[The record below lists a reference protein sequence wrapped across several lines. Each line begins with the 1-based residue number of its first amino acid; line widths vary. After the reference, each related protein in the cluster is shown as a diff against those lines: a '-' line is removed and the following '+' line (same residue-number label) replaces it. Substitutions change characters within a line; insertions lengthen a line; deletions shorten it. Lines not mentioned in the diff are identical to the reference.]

1 MEKLVR
7 WFVERH
13 VVVHILVLTIVALG
27 ARSLANAPRETF
39 PEITLPNLFVASA
52 LPGAAAQDIET
63 KLTQPIEEVVEELD
77 GVKEFI
83 SIITDNSSQTIIE
96 FPEDVTDQQIRDA
109 EQELRA
115 LIDSIP
121 DFPPEMEEEP
131 IVNRAN
137 TKSFPVVQIALWG
150 PTENVILAAET
161 LEDEIRRLE
170 YVSRITTIG
179 LEDPE
184 LRILIDPLQARAH
197 GVTILDVVNTIGRSN
212 ISNTGGV
219 LETSDNRR
227 QVVLWNRFATPEDA
241 ANAVIRYLPEGGA
254 LHVSDVARLES
265 AREERGLIVHTN
277 GRPGIALEIIK
288 REGADIL
295 DTVDEV
301 RAFLKTFPMPEG
313 VSARLLNDDSHWT
326 RNRIDLITT
335 NGLVGAGLI
344 MVTLFLFLSRI
355 VAVWVLIGVPVVFLG
370 TFALFPWLDLTI
382 NVISLTGCVVVL
394 GMLVDDAVVVA
405 ERITTLRQ
413 QGLSAPDAAVQ
424 GAMEM
429 IRPVTASA
437 ITTVLA
443 FMPMWSIGGM
453 AGQMLQT
460 MPTVVILALALSL
473 FESFFILPGHMTMAA
488 SKPPKK
494 RAFVERLEEIYRGLL
509 RRLLHRRVHV
519 ITVFFA
525 ILMFTFL
532 VIGPRTPVVIF
543 PQDDSQSLF
552 AKIVMPPGTP
562 IERTEAVAAA
572 IERQIP
578 ALAGDDLLA
587 VTARIGHSETDVG
600 FERDTGANTNEAV
613 VRAIFDHTRKRE
625 TSSAEWVPI
634 FRDNITVPDDVTVVF
649 IPEVLGPP
657 MGHPVELYVES
668 NDDTVRRQA
677 AHRIS
682 EWLSRVEGISNI
694 DVDERPGPFQIDLNL
709 DAERTALRGLQPEDI
724 GRTLQ
729 AAFYGI
735 PASEHRDIDRTTRL
749 LVTIDPAHRN
759 SLDSLLE
766 LPIRAQDGSLVL
778 LRDVVD
784 PVEMPA
790 LSRIYHRNG
799 VRATTVTANFVP
811 DSGHTSLSMAQRLDR
826 DLLPEFEG
834 VPGLAV
840 RLGGE
845 AVESRKT
852 GGDIGTAALMAMA
865 GIAITI
871 ALMLGSFLEAFLLI
885 SIIPFALAMVL
896 LVFFLHGQ
904 PLSLFA
910 MTGTIGLSGVV
921 VNSAIVMVDSIHRQA
936 HGKEVHGAE
945 RQSIIIKAA
954 SGRLRPILVTSITT
968 LGGVIPM
975 AYGIGG
981 YDSVVAP
988 ISLALGWGLALTTM
1002 ASLILVPVFYTVAG
1016 DLQRATDR
1024 ITGKRPDAHRS

>member
-1 MEKLVR
+1 VQKLVR

-13 VVVHILVLTIVALG
+13 IVVHIIVLTIIALG
-27 ARSLANAPRETF
+27 ARSLASAPRETF
-39 PEITLPNLFVASA
+39 PEITLPTLFVGAA

-63 KLTQPIEEVVEELD
+63 KLTQPIEEAVQELD
-77 GVKEFI
+77 GVREFT
-83 SIITDNSSQTIIE
+83 SVITDNSSQTQIE
-96 FPEDVTDQQIRDA
+96 FPEDVSDARIRDA

-115 LIDSIP
+115 LIDSIT

-131 IVNRAN
+131 RVQRAN
-137 TKSFPVVQIALWG
+137 TKRFPVVQIALWG
-150 PTENVILAAET
+150 PTEGVITAAEK
-161 LEDEIRRLE
+161 LEDELRRLE
-170 YVSRITTIG
+170 NISRITTIG

-184 LRILIDPLQARAH
+184 LRVLIDPLLARAH
-197 GVTILDVVNTIGRSN
+197 QVTILDVVETIANSN
-212 ISNTGGV
+212 VSNTGGV
-219 LETSDNRR
+219 LETSGDRR
-227 QVVLWNRFATPEDA
+227 QVVLWNRFEEPEDA
-241 ANAVIRYLPEGGA
+241 ANAVIRYLPDGGA
-254 LHVSDVARLES
+254 LHVSDVARVERT
-265 AREERGLIVHTN
+265 REDRGLIVHTN

-288 REGADIL
+288 REGSDIL

-301 RAFLKTFPMPEG
+301 RGFLGTFQMPEG

-335 NGLVGAGLI
+335 NGMVGAALI
-344 MVTLFLFLSRI
+344 MITLFIFLSRI

-370 TFALFPWLDLTI
+370 TFALFPWLGLTI

-413 QGLSAPDAAVQ
+413 EGQSARDAAVQ

-437 ITTVLA
+437 ITTMLA
-443 FMPMWSIGGM
+443 FMPMWSIGGL
-453 AGQMLQT
+453 AGKMLQT
-460 MPTVVILALALSL
+460 MPTVVILALLLSL
-473 FESFFILPGHMTMAA
+473 FESFFILPGHMSMGGST
-488 SKPPKK
+488 PPAK
-494 RAFVERLEEIYRGLL
+494 RAFVTRLEEIYRGLL
-509 RRLLHRRVHV
+509 RRLLRRRAFV
-519 ITVFFA
+519 IAGFFA
-525 ILMFTFL
+525 ILAFAFL
-532 VIGPRTPVVIF
+532 VVGPRTPVVIF

-562 IERTEAVAAA
+562 IEQTEAVAAS

-578 ALAGDDLLA
+578 EITGDDLLA

-613 VRAIFDHTRKRE
+613 VRAIFDHTRKRA

-634 FRDNITVPDDVTVVF
+634 FREKIVVPDDVTVVF
-649 IPEVLGPP
+649 VPEVLGPP
-657 MGHPVELYVES
+657 MGYPVELYIES
-668 NDDTVRRQA
+668 NDDTQRRQA
-677 AHRIS
+677 ANRVA
-682 EWLSRVEGISNI
+682 EWLRSVDGVSNI
-694 DVDERPGPFQIDLNL
+694 DVDERSGPFQIDLNL
-709 DAERTALRGLQPEDI
+709 DPERTALRGLRAADI

-735 PASEHRDIDRTTRL
+735 PASEHRDIDQTTRL
-749 LVTIDPAHRN
+749 LVTIDPAYRN

-766 LPIRAQDGSLVL
+766 LPIRAHDGSLVQ

-784 PVEMPA
+784 PIEMPA
-790 LSRIYHRNG
+790 LSRINHRNG

-811 DSGHTSLSMAQRLDR
+811 DSGHTPLSMGQKIDR
-826 DLLPEFEG
+826 ELMPEFAG
-834 VPGLAV
+834 VSGLAV

-852 GGDIGTAALMAMA
+852 GGDIGTAALIAMA
-865 GIAITI
+865 GIAVTI

-896 LVFFLHGQ
+896 LVFFVHDQ

-936 HGKEVHGAE
+936 KGKEVHGAA
-945 RQSIIIKAA
+945 RQSLIIKAA

-988 ISLALGWGLALTTM
+988 ISLALGWGLALTTI
-1002 ASLILVPVFYTVAG
+1002 ASLAFVPVIYTVAG
-1016 DLQRATDR
+1016 DLQQFASR
-1024 ITGKRPDAHRS
+1024 IRGKQPEAH